1 MMPLA
6 DMDDGKSI
14 LQIIS
19 QNDLR
24 HLVSFGD
31 TDNGYVARGEV
42 AKMYKVPAEDVDA
55 LVLGVIYGIEAD

>member
-1 MMPLA
+1 MN
-6 DMDDGKSI
+6 DGKSI

-42 AKMYKVPAEDVDA
+42 AEMYGVPAEE
-55 LVLGVIYGIEAD
+55 LMLLF

>member
-1 MMPLA
+1 MT
-6 DMDDGKSI
+6 
-14 LQIIS
+14 IS
-19 QNDLR
+19 ENDLR

-42 AKMYKVPAEDVDA
+42 AEMYGVPAEDVDA